1 MEWVTIYR
9 AFNPAEAQV
18 IRSRL
23 DAAGFEV
30 NMADEIAAMSIE
42 GYSLAAGGI
51 RVQVHPAAAED
62 ARRLIQS
69 GSDTQSPS

>member
-23 DAAGFEV
+23 DAAGFDV
-30 NMADEIAAMSIE
+30 NLADEIAAINID
-42 GYSLAAGGI
+42 GYSMAAGGI
-51 RVQVHPAAAED
+51 RVQVPPAVAEE

-69 GSDTQSPS
+69 ASDNPA